1 MHQHSTLEPVLPAVV
16 RPISRVRGRERWLV
30 PAIQDRPRFAAAVE
44 GVLSREP
51 GIIEAKVNPLTG
63 GVLVQWDPQRAVP
76 AVPDLIQRA
85 LGVRPLTVQAL
96 ATIRGQRKKEGKA
109 RRLIGKL
116 MLGGFKLL
124 LILANRLAW
133 GAVAVTP
140 FSGTILVLSVTGT
153 VITGYDFLR
162 AFWRTATGRSKITTG
177 TLIGAA
183 TLSSIALRE
192 NVTALIVLWL
202 LNVGEYLEML
212 TLRRT
217 RKAIRELLS
226 TEDEEV
232 WVEVDGVQLS
242 CRVSDVKP
250 GAIVAIRE
258 GRRIPVDGVVE
269 DGEGAINEAS
279 ITGESMPVVRSS
291 GDKVYA
297 GTVVIAGSIRI
308 RATEVG
314 EDTVV
319 GRLIRRVERAQTLRP
334 RIQTVGDAFAK
345 RVVPSSF
352 AAAVAV
358 LLITGDPRRALTM
371 LLIACPCAAGLA
383 TPTAVS
389 ASIGNSARR
398 GILVKGGTHLETMA
412 ELDTVCFD
420 KTGTLTESRP
430 TVQSVIPLVPEYDDR
445 MVLKLA
451 ARAEVHSQHPLALA
465 ILGAAGQDERG
476 CDSDEFQILAGR
488 GVRVWNGD
496 EEVLVGS
503 QRLMTDFDIPVTS
516 KAQEA
521 VREGESVMF
530 VAHQRRI
537 VGVIGVS
544 ARLRPEAAEA
554 LEQLRE
560 VGVRRLVML
569 TGDGEAIAA
578 AIAQSTG
585 LKEWRSRMLPQ
596 DKYDAI
602 REFSERGRRVAMV
615 GDGVND
621 APALAIAHVGVAM
634 GTAGSDVAIETAD
647 VALSADDLRQVASI
661 IKTSRKTMGVI
672 RENYGLAIGV
682 NSIGLCLAALGRIN
696 PIIAAVLHNLST
708 ILVVSNSARLIH
720 YDPDPPKAALMAAEA
735 EQKRGKHDRRHA
747 ARATAEN
754 RQLEKS
760 AA

>member
-1 MHQHSTLEPVLPAVV
+1 MHRHSTPQPALPPVMKPV
-16 RPISRVRGRERWLV
+16 SRVRGRERWLV

-44 GVLSREP
+44 AALSREP
-51 GIIEAKVNPLTG
+51 GISQAKVNALTG
-63 GVLVQWDPQRAVP
+63 GVLLRWDPQQAMP
-76 AVPDLIQRA
+76 AVPELIQRA
-85 LGVRPLTVQAL
+85 LGVEPVTAQAL
-96 ATIRGQRKKEGKA
+96 ITIRAQQKKEG
-109 RRLIGKL
+109 RSRGLIGKL
-116 MLGGFKLL
+116 ILGGVKLV
-124 LILANRLAW
+124 LISGNRLVW

-140 FSGTILVLSVTGT
+140 FSATILVLSVTGT

-162 AFWRTATGRSKITTG
+162 AFWRTATGQSQITTG

-202 LNVGEYLEML
+202 LNVGEYLETL
-212 TLRRT
+212 TLSRT

-226 TEDEEV
+226 TDEEV
-232 WVEVDGVQLS
+232 WVEVNGVALS
-242 CRVSDVKP
+242 CRVNDVEP
-250 GAIVAIRE
+250 GAIVIVHE
-258 GRRIPVDGVVE
+258 SRRIPVDGIVQG
-269 DGEGAINEAS
+269 GEAAMNEAS

-291 GDKVYA
+291 GDMVYA
-297 GTVVIAGSIRI
+297 GSLVMAGSIRI

-314 EDTVV
+314 PDTVV
-319 GRLIRRVERAQTLRP
+319 GRLIRRVEQAQTLRP
-334 RIQTVGDAFAK
+334 RIQTAGDAFAK

-352 AAAVAV
+352 AAAIAV
-358 LLITGDPRRALTM
+358 FLITRDPRRALTM
-371 LLIACPCAAGLA
+371 LLVACPCAAGLA

-398 GILVKGGTHLETMA
+398 GILVKGGRHLETMA

-430 TVQSVIPLVPEYDDR
+430 TVQSVIALVPEYDER
-445 MVLKLA
+445 MILKLA

-465 ILGAAGQDERG
+465 ILAAAGPEERG
-476 CDSDEFQILAGR
+476 CDGDEFQMLAGR
-488 GVRVWNGD
+488 GVRVWNSD
-496 EEVLVGS
+496 DEVLVGS
-503 QRLMTDFDIPVTS
+503 QRLMTGFDIPVTS
-516 KAQEA
+516 EAQGA
-521 VREGESVMF
+521 VRDGESIVF
-530 VAHQRRI
+530 VAHQRQI
-537 VGVIGVS
+537 VGLIGVS
-544 ARLRPEAAEA
+544 ARLRPEAVEA

-560 VGVRRLVML
+560 TGVRRLVML
-569 TGDGEAIAA
+569 TGDGEAIASA
-578 AIAQSTG
+578 VAQSAG
-585 LKEWRSRMLPQ
+585 LKEWRSRLLPQ

-621 APALAIAHVGVAM
+621 GPALAIAHVGVAM

-647 VALSADDLRQVASI
+647 IALSADDLRQVASI
-661 IKTSRKTMGVI
+661 VRTSQKTMAVI
-672 RENYGLAIGV
+672 RQNYGLAVGV

-720 YDPDPPKAALMAAEA
+720 YNPEPPKAGVVAPEV
-735 EQKRGKHDRRHA
+735 EKKRGKHNSRQA
-747 ARATAEN
+747 ALAAAKN
-754 RQLEKS
+754 RKFEES